1 MGQRI
6 VFTGGGS
13 TGHVAVNLA
22 LIPYF
27 VQEGWKVAY
36 IGSENGIEKQL
47 IAEQKQVDYYGI
59 ATGKLRRYLDW
70 NNVKD
75 PFKVIKGIFQAYRII
90 RRLRPSVVFSKGGF
104 VSVPVVLGAW
114 MNRVP
119 VVIHESDF
127 TPGLAN
133 RLSIPFASKVCATFP
148 ETVQLIASGK
158 AEYIGAV
165 VRDQLR
171 SGVAAKGLALCNFV
185 RNKPVLLVMGGS
197 QGSQRLNALIRGN
210 LSELLRDFQIVHICG
225 KGQTDPSI
233 QLRGY
238 RQFDYV
244 DRELPDLM
252 AMSNLVV
259 SRAGSNAIFEFLA
272 LRLPML
278 LIPLSRKASRGDQIH
293 NARSFVA
300 AGYAEMMEEEQ
311 LTDDS
316 FLKALNDLLANKER
330 YIGHMDQGD
339 PGDAK
344 SRLIEIITG
353 AAGSSGPA
361 GK

>member
-1 MGQRI
+1 MGQQI
-6 VFTGGGS
+6 LFTGGGT

-22 LIPYF
+22 LIPHF

-47 IAEQKQVDYYGI
+47 ISDLKQVGYYGI

-75 PFKVIKGIFQAYRII
+75 PFKVIKGIFQAYLII
-90 RRLRPSVVFSKGGF
+90 RKLRPRVVFSKGGF

-148 ETVQLIASGK
+148 ETVRLVAGGK
-158 AEYIGAV
+158 AEFIGAV
-165 VRDQLR
+165 VREHLR
-171 SGVAAKGLALCNFV
+171 SGVAAKGLALCNFL
-185 RNKPVLLVMGGS
+185 RDKPVLLVMGGS

-210 LSELLRDFQIVHICG
+210 LSDLLRTFQIVHICG
-225 KGQTDPSI
+225 KGQTDSSI

-244 DRELPDLM
+244 DRELPDLL
-252 AMSNLVV
+252 AMSDLVV
-259 SRAGSNAIFEFLA
+259 SRAGSNSIFEFLA

-300 AGYAEMMEEEQ
+300 AGYAEMLEEEQ

-316 FLKALNDLLANKER
+316 FLDALNDLHANKER
-330 YIGHMDQGD
+330 YIGHMEQGE

-344 SRLIEIITG
+344 TRLIEIITR
-353 AAGSSGPA
+353 AARSASSA
-361 GK
+361 WK